1 MLRLSSHEVW
11 SLGAECTPFAARVTK
26 NSCCPHPKI
35 QSARVKEAFEKS
47 RVIIE
52 RIRAEIQVGIVGQK
66 ELVDGLLMTMLANG
80 HVLIEGVPGLAKTRA
95 VNLLANMSRASFQ
108 RLQFTPD
115 LLPAD
120 IIGTRI
126 YNQSTAGFETKHG
139 PIFANFILADEI
151 NRAPAKV
158 QSALLESMQE
168 KQVTIGEETHPL
180 PRPFF
185 VFATQNPV
193 EQEGTYPLPEAQLD
207 RFLMKLVVRYP
218 QMSEE
223 QDIVRMVIAE
233 TKLPEVKQVTDAK
246 SIEAL
251 QQVVR
256 NVFVEDKLI
265 AYATDI
271 VFATREPARYGLA
284 FENVIEYGAS
294 PRGSIGLIQAARA
307 RALIEGRDSVQPED
321 IKGIAHDVLRHRII
335 PTYHA
340 DAEGIT
346 SEQIVTEVL
355 NKVKVP

>member
-1 MLRLSSHEVW
+1 MENKFHDGLKVIKDLRS
-11 SLGAECTPFAARVTK
+11 
-26 NSCCPHPKI
+26 
-35 QSARVKEAFEKS
+35 
-47 RVIIE
+47 
-52 RIRAEIQVGIVGQK
+52 EIAVGIVGQAD
-66 ELVDGLLMTMLANG
+66 LVDGLLLTMLADG

-95 VNLLANMSRASFQ
+95 ANLLANMCRAEFM

-120 IIGTRI
+120 IVGTRI

-207 RFLMKLVVRYP
+207 RFLMKLIVSYP
-218 QMSEE
+218 TKEEE
-223 QDIVRMVIAE
+223 QRIVKMVIGE
-233 TKLPEVKQVTDAK
+233 EKLPQVRHIVDSEGLHHLQGLTREVF
-246 SIEAL
+246 I
-251 QQVVR
+251 
-256 NVFVEDKLI
+256 EDKLI
-265 AYATDI
+265 KYITDI
-271 VFATREPARYGLA
+271 VFATRFPDIYGLNY
-284 FENVIEYGAS
+284 ENIIEYGAS
-294 PRGSIGLIQAARA
+294 PRASIGLAQVARA
-307 RALIEGRDSVQPED
+307 HAFMDARDSVMPED
-321 IKGIAHDVLRHRII
+321 IKAVAHNVLRHRII

-346 SEQIVTEVL
+346 SDKIIDDVL
-355 NKVKVP
+355 AKLKVP